1 MTDTDTL
8 RKLAEAATP
17 GPWVCTR
24 SIPQEGFECFWIK
37 AQPHPAMRG
46 FSREIGAVNGPI
58 NGENEATA
66 DFIAAAREA
75 VPALLDE
82 IDRLQ
87 KQQAVWK
94 GIHEGAVAAMGAEIT
109 ALRAKVK
116 AQAEAL
122 KPFAELAQHFTNAP
136 DDGWIWRGEEPL
148 EITVGDLRRAAQ
160 EAGNE

>member
-8 RKLAEAATP
+8 RKRAEAATP
-17 GPWVCTR
+17 GPWACTR

-46 FSREIGAVNGPI
+46 FSREIGTVNGPI
-58 NGENEATA
+58 NDESEATA
-66 DFIAAAREA
+66 DFIAAANPTA
-75 VPALLDE
+75 VIALLD
-82 IDRLQ
+82 
-87 KQQAVWK
+87 
-94 GIHEGAVAAMGAEIT
+94 EIT

-122 KPFAELAQHFTNAP
+122 KPFATLSPVSWALEADMYYIDT
-136 DDGWIWRGEEPL
+136 DDI
-148 EITVGDLRRAAQ
+148 RRAAQ